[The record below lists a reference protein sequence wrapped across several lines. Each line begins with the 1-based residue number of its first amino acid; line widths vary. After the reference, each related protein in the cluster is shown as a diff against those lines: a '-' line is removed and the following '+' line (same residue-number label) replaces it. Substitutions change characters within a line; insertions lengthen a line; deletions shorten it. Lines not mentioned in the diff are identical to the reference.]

1 MIDTL
6 LLVEIKR
13 ILACDMGASKKVKR
27 IQSLIIRWTSASTS
41 NDL

>member
-1 MIDTL
+1 MIDTV
-6 LLVEIKR
+6 LLVGIKR
-13 ILACDMGASKKVKR
+13 ILDSDMGAGKKVKR